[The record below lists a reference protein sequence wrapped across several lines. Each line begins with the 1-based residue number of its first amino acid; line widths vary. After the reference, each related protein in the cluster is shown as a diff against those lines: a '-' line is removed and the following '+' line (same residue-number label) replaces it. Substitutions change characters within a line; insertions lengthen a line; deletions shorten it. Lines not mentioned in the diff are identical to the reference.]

1 MTAHLPVAG
10 ARRPYVGPLD
20 HALRLTPWVAVGAG
34 ALSLFALSMFPTGT
48 PCTQVATGTPAA
60 RSEGAVRYVVLT
72 PVDVVVRR
80 DHGQGAGTV
89 ASYRGPD
96 AVTLEP

>member
-48 PCTQVATGTPAA
+48 P
-60 RSEGAVRYVVLT
+60 
-72 PVDVVVRR
+72 
-80 DHGQGAGTV
+80 
-89 ASYRGPD
+89 
-96 AVTLEP
+96 